1 MNCRNL
7 EEFGNVSIW
16 SSWEIGT
23 GGDSQSRR
31 TAGIFL
37 YTEQN
42 TAINYS
48 KSHKESPRRP
58 EGPNLMSIHC
68 CQSKTYKAIL
78 TVYRKIPGSS
88 ATLRVT
94 AWSRSPRMTKW
105 EDIAKLLQDMGLKIL
120 TDTGYHR
127 PIECQIQ
134 EDIAMGTAGFTTSA
148 RFGFAQP
155 VRLLHAPL
163 LPSRLAVPVREFF
176 PETWIWDLVPVGSTG
191 SISLPITVP
200 DSITEWKGSMFCTGQ
215 AGFGISDTVSLNAF
229 KPFFVDLALPYS
241 VIRTEGFTLKAK
253 VFNYMKQCIMVKI
266 TLLEAQGFN
275 VTSDSRTAQETCICS
290 KDSVTFSWNLTA
302 TELGEQNLTVQ
313 AESIS
318 SESLC
323 GNEVIT
329 VPVKGAVD
337 VLRKPLLV
345 RPEGTETELTH
356 SSFLCPAGKM
366 ITEKIHLQVP
376 GDVVEG
382 SSRAYITVLGDIL
395 GSAMENLD
403 SLLRL
408 PTGCGEQNMVKFA
421 PNVYVLRYLTKTH
434 QITGGIQNKVLGF
447 LRTGYQN
454 QLTFKHE
461 DGSYSAF
468 GTRDPEGNTW

>member
-1 MNCRNL
+1 
-7 EEFGNVSIW
+7 
-16 SSWEIGT
+16 
-23 GGDSQSRR
+23 
-31 TAGIFL
+31 
-37 YTEQN
+37 
-42 TAINYS
+42 
-48 KSHKESPRRP
+48 
-58 EGPNLMSIHC
+58 
-68 CQSKTYKAIL
+68 
-78 TVYRKIPGSS
+78 
-88 ATLRVT
+88 
-94 AWSRSPRMTKW
+94 
-105 EDIAKLLQDMGLKIL
+105 MGLKIL

-134 EDIAMGTAGFTTSA
+134 EDIVMSYNERLIVADAMPGPFTHQRMVASGPSGA
-148 RFGFAQP
+148 P
-155 VRLLHAPL
+155 V
-163 LPSRLAVPVREFF
+163 SVREYF
-176 PETWIWDLVPVGSTG
+176 PETWIWELIPVGSTG

-290 KDSVTFSWNLTA
+290 KDSVTFSWSLTA

-337 VLRKPLLV
+337 VIRKPLLV

-434 QITGGIQNKVLGF
+434 QITGGIQKKVLGF

-468 GTRDPEGNTW
+468 GTRDPEGNTWLTAFVLKSFLHARSYTFIDDAVLRQATKFFLDHRMESGCFASLGQLFNNAMKVQGCVPQWGQLGLPPLQGLDSRSP